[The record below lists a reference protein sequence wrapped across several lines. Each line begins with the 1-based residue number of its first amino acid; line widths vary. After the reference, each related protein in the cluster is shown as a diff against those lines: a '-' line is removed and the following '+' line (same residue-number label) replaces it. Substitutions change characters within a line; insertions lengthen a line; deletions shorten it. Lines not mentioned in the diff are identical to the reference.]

1 MSQVVTL
8 IVHCDLPKNQAIK
21 VSQTG
26 DDARGFWLPR
36 ARIEDARPT
45 GQFFQ
50 LRIGAP
56 KLAVTEFTIPDW
68 LARDRGLM

>member
-26 DDARGFWLPR
+26 DEGRGVWLPR
-36 ARIEDARPT
+36 RHIEDRQPT
-45 GQFFQ
+45 GKFYQA
-50 LRIGAP
+50 RIGAP
-56 KLAVTEFTIPDW
+56 KLAVAEFTIPDW